1 VAGSGLRYCVFHTG
15 PLGTPQ
21 RDGGSPGGHPPYGRF
36 RRSDLREWDETQGHG
51 DKRSFLKCD
60 PARGKMLR
68 VVVRDSDHQYVIT
81 AYYDRRFPCG

>member
-1 VAGSGLRYCVFHTG
+1 MGRRGITKEQVEDVLRK
-15 PLGTPQ
+15 
-21 RDGGSPGGHPPYGRF
+21 
-36 RRSDLREWDETQGHG
+36 WDETEGHG

-60 PARGKMLR
+60 PERSKMLR